1 MAKDSIIVEATAA
14 GIPVIIDRNPDS
26 QSAAYMAAVSTGSRD
41 ESPDVWGI
49 SHLLEHVVFRATGTY
64 DSYTMAKEMEGAGGM
79 LNAFTGKEMTAF
91 YGITLKETSDV
102 ARKFVAD
109 IVCDPKISSDDTEME
124 KKIVLQ
130 EISMCENDPSSYI
143 HDLFAETVWRGH
155 ELGHNEAGTT
165 DIVRGLTSDDLR
177 AYYEDRYLIPNITV
191 FASGC
196 VDPEEAVTW
205 AEDSFDGMSG
215 GRRNVRTAPPVHE
228 AVYRHF
234 RRKDEH
240 CYVGMGF
247 PTGGPEDPDRFPI
260 MMLSTVLGAGSSSRL
275 FQQVREE
282 RALVY
287 SVYSSQ
293 DMNSDAASMG
303 AFFSST
309 GDNVP
314 EAVETVGKV
323 FREAKNGIGGEELA
337 RAKNIVKGSLV
348 RAYES
353 TSNRIYRMARQRLV
367 AGESVTLEEQLRRLD
382 SVTCEDVARAAEKV
396 IRQDRLHVVMYGPD
410 VEAMKGFS
418 PDQIEL

>member
-1 MAKDSIIVEATAA
+1 MAKGSLSVESTAA
-14 GIPVIIDRNPDS
+14 GIQVIVDNNPDS

-41 ESPDVWGI
+41 EAPEIWGI
-49 SHLLEHVVFRATGTY
+49 SHLLEHVVFRATDTY

-91 YGITLKETSDV
+91 YGITLKETAEV
-102 ARKFVAD
+102 ARRFVAD
-109 IVCDPKISSDDTEME
+109 IVCNPKISEDDTEME

-130 EISMCENDPSSYI
+130 EISMCENDPASYI

-165 DIVRGLTSDDLR
+165 EIVEGLTSKDLR

-196 VDPEEAVTW
+196 VDPEEAVAW
-205 AEDSFDGMSG
+205 AEESFDGMSG
-215 GRRNVRTAPPVHE
+215 GRRNHREAPPVHE
-228 AVYRHF
+228 SIYKHY
-234 RRKDEH
+234 RRKDDH

-247 PTGGPEDPDRFPI
+247 PTGGPADPDRFPI
-260 MMLSTVLGAGSSSRL
+260 MMLNTILGAGSSSRL

-287 SVYSSQ
+287 SVYANQ
-293 DMNSDAASMG
+293 DMNSDGASMG

-314 EAVETVGKV
+314 EAVDVVGKV
-323 FREAKNGIGGEELA
+323 FREVKDGVQEEELA

-367 AGESVTLEEQLRRLD
+367 SGETVTLEDQLRRLD
-382 SVTCEDVARAAEKV
+382 SVTTEDVVRAAEKV
-396 IRQDRLHVVMYGPD
+396 IRSDRLHVVMYGPN
-410 VEAMKGFS
+410 VEGMKGFS